1 MSKRDIELVDMTG
14 TVVSMTLWSTEV
26 SVSVSHVLYHHVLQ
40 AEEFDGSSNPVL
52 AVKGARLSDFGGCSM
67 SVLNSSTVQINP
79 DIPEAFRLRGWFDND
94 GKTAETKSISG
105 QRMGGECDITVVMVM
120 TSLLPW

>member
-1 MSKRDIELVDMTG
+1 MF
-14 TVVSMTLWSTEV
+14 
-26 SVSVSHVLYHHVLQ
+26 Q

-94 GKTAETKSISG
+94 GKTAETVSISG
-105 QRMGGECDITVVMVM
+105 QRTSGECDIIVIMVIM
-120 TSLLPW
+120 TSLLP

>member
-26 SVSVSHVLYHHVLQ
+26 SVTMSHILCQCVVFQ
-40 AEEFDGSSNPVL
+40 AEEFDGSSNPVV
-52 AVKGARLSDFGGCSM
+52 AVKGARVSDFGGCSL

-94 GKTAETKSISG
+94 GKMAETISISG
-105 QRMGGECDITVVMVM
+105 QRMSGECDITVTMVM
-120 TSLLPW
+120 ILLL